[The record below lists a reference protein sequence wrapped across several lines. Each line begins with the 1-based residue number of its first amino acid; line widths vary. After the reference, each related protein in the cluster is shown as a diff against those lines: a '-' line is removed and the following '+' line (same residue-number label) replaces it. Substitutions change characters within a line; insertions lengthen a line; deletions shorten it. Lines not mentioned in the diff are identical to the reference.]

1 MANKKVT
8 TKKKTTKKTPK
19 RKPQNRPLNKR
30 QIAFCHEYIS
40 TRWNAT
46 QAAENAGYR
55 GTRQTL
61 SAVGEKLLRNTE
73 IQKCIEMLTNKF
85 LADTKKKAADVIR
98 ELQLIG
104 FRDMNNFV
112 SIDKSGKTKVKS
124 LDEMGIHSRAINRLK
139 ITQKDLMSGKD
150 SDSESML
157 IETDIDIGFESKIK
171 ELEVLAKHTGV
182 IKDGSLAVEFPGG
195 EFSNT
200 KEIDLSGLTD
210 EEIRTLIKLQ
220 EKAKS
225 CSTKN
230 G

>member
-1 MANKKVT
+1 MTGKEVKN
-8 TKKKTTKKTPK
+8 KTTKKTPK
-19 RKPQNRPLNKR
+19 RKNSRSLNKR
-30 QIAFCHEYIS
+30 QIAFCNEYIA

-73 IQKCIEMLTNKF
+73 IQKRIESLTNKF

-98 ELQLIG
+98 ELQLLG

-124 LDEMGIHSRAINRLK
+124 MDEMGIHSRAINRLK
-139 ITQKDLMSGKD
+139 ITQKDLMNGKD
-150 SDSESML
+150 SDGDSML

-171 ELEVLAKHTGV
+171 ALEVLAKHTGV
-182 IKDGSLAVEFPGG
+182 IKDGALAVEFPGG

-210 EEIRTLIKLQ
+210 DEIRTLIKLQ